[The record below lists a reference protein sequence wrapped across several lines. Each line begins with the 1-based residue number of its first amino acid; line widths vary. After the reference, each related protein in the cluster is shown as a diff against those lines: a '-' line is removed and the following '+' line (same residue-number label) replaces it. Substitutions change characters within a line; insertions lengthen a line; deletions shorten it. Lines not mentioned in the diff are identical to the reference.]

1 MARTSTDERL
11 RRPEIILSDLL
22 KSAARGEVLTTDHNP
37 RILHRAVVL
46 AVDVEGGLLENE
58 TGTGSIVVVDRS
70 GRRKDYP
77 ASIGPVNPRGS
88 IRARI
93 LTRARDRLEDDDQ
106 TDVYWP
112 VFSAEQLALPV
123 SVGEHVY
130 VLFEDEDFGHGLW
143 LSRVAGQD
151 AANSFEGKTSYTLP
165 TTRPSATDMFVDRP
179 ARYPQDDGFAGERSQ
194 SAADL
199 FRPKG

>member
-1 MARTSTDERL
+1 MTRSSIDERL
-11 RRPEIILSDLL
+11 RRPELVLSDLL
-22 KSAARGEVLTTDHNP
+22 KSAARGEVLTTDINP
-37 RILHRAVVL
+37 RVLHRAAVL

-58 TGTGSIVVVDRS
+58 SGTGSIVCVDRV
-70 GRRKDYP
+70 GIRREYP
-77 ASIGPVNPRGS
+77 AGLGPSNPRGS
-88 IRARI
+88 IRARVI
-93 LTRARDRLEDDDQ
+93 TRGRDRLEDDGQ
-106 TDVYWP
+106 TGVYWP

-130 VLFEDEDFGHGLW
+130 VLFEDEQFEHGLW

-151 AANSFEGKTSYTLP
+151 AANSFEGRTSYTLP
-165 TTRPSATDMFVDRP
+165 TSRSSAADIFVDRP

-199 FRPKG
+199 FRPGG